1 MGWIRFATTSKS
13 RTPSEELSEDR
24 DLVVLGAS
32 FPCGFALRAT
42 KTESRGVAYGSRAC
56 LRHRQGQTMV
66 TGSRERSWRARLGP
80 CQLQPI

>member
-42 KTESRGVAYGSRAC
+42 TTESRGVGYASHAC
-56 LRHRQGQTMV
+56 LRHHEAKR
-66 TGSRERSWRARLGP
+66 
-80 CQLQPI
+80 